1 MKTRSLIWLVVG
13 MIHITAFEVI
23 AKMINLRVSR
33 TGTNEVQY
41 AFDDRVVT
49 EDELNR
55 ILGKLGNICT
65 NCQINVLPRNQAT
78 ASDLLVTLHRIQT
91 NGLHNVAIYG
101 EGTITGSSGTISL
114 SVDVSKRPIGTC
126 IANTYDESGFQPSL
140 PVDGIEEIERNLPKV
155 DK

>member
-1 MKTRSLIWLVVG
+1 MV
-13 MIHITAFEVI
+13 HITAFETI

-33 TGTNEVQY
+33 SGTNEVQY

-49 EDELNR
+49 EEELNR

-65 NCQINVLPRNQAT
+65 NCQINVLPRHQAT

-101 EGTITGSSGTISL
+101 DGTIAGTSGTISL

-126 IANTYDESGFQPSL
+126 IANTYDESGFKPSL
-140 PVDGIEEIERNLPKV
+140 PIGGMEEVEIIPPNGEK
-155 DK
+155 